1 MEKENLKEQENR
13 NDRDNRGD
21 RGDRSKG
28 KSSKFDKVD
37 KEFDQKIIEVARV
50 TRVTEGGKRL
60 RFRACVVV
68 GNKKGKV
75 GIGLG
80 KSGDVA
86 QAVDKAALQA
96 KKNMIDVTFSTYT
109 VPCEVVSKFKS
120 AKVLLKPATE
130 GTNIVAGG
138 PIRSL
143 LELAGIQNVVAKTLG
158 STKNKIN
165 NAYAALKAL
174 EQLKIY
180 ETVREEKFKDKKKT
194 EIKELKEAIKK

>member
-13 NDRDNRGD
+13 NERGGD
-21 RGDRSKG
+21 RGDRSKFRPP
-28 KSSKFDKVD
+28 KFDKVD

-96 KKNMIDVTFSTYT
+96 KKKLVDVSFSTYT

-158 STKNKIN
+158 STKNKVTN
-165 NAYAALKAL
+165 VYAALKAL
-174 EQLKIY
+174 EQLKVY
-180 ETVREEKFKDKKKT
+180 ETLREEKFKDKKKA
-194 EIKELKEAIKK
+194 EIKELKEELKK